1 MQDKRKTKTQLVREL
16 RTLHAKL
23 KRLEKS
29 EDERR
34 RLVDELRESEERY
47 HLIVDNSDDAIFL
60 TVPDGRILAANP
72 AACKMFGRTEAEICR
87 LGRNGIVDPT
97 DPRIAEVLNDRA
109 RTGRFKGELTLLHRG
124 GQPFPAEVTTSVFRD
139 RAGHQRTSML
149 IRDITEHKRAEEAL
163 DRERSLLRALM
174 DNIPD
179 HIYFKDSAS
188 RFVRINK
195 ALADRFGLSN
205 PVQAVG
211 KMDFDFFTEEHA
223 RTAYEDEQGIVRT
236 GQPLVGLEEKETWPD
251 GRETWVSTTK
261 MPLRDRAGQIIG
273 TFGISRD
280 ITDRKGA
287 EEALRGS
294 EEKYKILFAGAR
306 EAIFIAEAESG
317 IILDCNEAACSLIE
331 RPKEELIGKHQST
344 LHPPDE
350 LVGDFSDSFRRHLT
364 NELGHVLNARVVTK
378 CGVFKDVEIKANV
391 LDLRGKKIIQGFF
404 SDITERKQAE
414 EALAAERNL
423 LSTMMNALPD
433 RIYVKDIESRF
444 MLNNLAHIRA
454 LGAQSQEDVLGKT
467 DYDFRP
473 PDLADRYVADD
484 RRVIQSGQPLIG
496 REELTPLST
505 GGRGWLS
512 VNKVPLRDPEGKII
526 GLVAIS
532 RDITERKQAEQ
543 RLEEERNLLRT
554 IIDAIP
560 DAIAVKNTGRRFVLA
575 NRAAVRALKRDSED
589 EIIARKDEDLIPESV
604 SRQAI
609 GEEENVL
616 ATGRPFFDNVG
627 RSKINPETDEIERCI
642 LISKIPLREQ
652 SGEVTG
658 LVGIDRDVTELKQAE
673 EMLEKERT
681 LLLTLIE
688 SIPDEVCLKD
698 LRHRYLVANRASMK
712 ALGVT
717 SVQALIGKTDHDF
730 VPQDL
735 AQEHVAEEEA
745 ILESGEPLINRE
757 RTMVDPNT
765 GEIEKCLLTTKVPVK
780 DNTGKAVGILVVNRH
795 ITERKR
801 AEEALR
807 ASEEKFR
814 ALFEE
819 SKDIVYFST
828 VEGKLLDINAA
839 GIELLGYASKQEML
853 QIDLT
858 HAGYADAKDK
868 KRFERQMDQQGF
880 VKDFEVVLRRKDG
893 GKLTVLETA
902 TAVRDN
908 QGRIVQYRGIMR
920 DITKQRQLERQF
932 IQAQKM
938 ESIGTLAGGIAHD
951 FNNILAII
959 LGHITLVER
968 YKDTPAK
975 LAHSVKTMA
984 AAVERGT
991 ALVRQLLTFARKTQ
1005 TLLESVRVNEVI
1017 EELMKL
1023 LRETFPTTIDISAQ
1037 LDPKVPSIDGD
1048 PTQIQQV
1055 LLNLSVNARDA
1066 MPMGGSLTF
1075 TTRLVSGE
1083 ELAKR
1088 FLDAHERSY
1097 VGISMRDT
1105 GIGMDEATKSHIFEP
1120 FFTTKELGKGT
1131 GLGLSVVYGIVGAHR
1146 GFIEVESTLQAG
1158 STFHLYLPASRTIHE
1173 TFREKRAA
1181 AEEVRGGTETVLVVE
1196 DEEALRELAKQ
1207 ALVEKG
1213 YRVIEA
1219 RDGNQA
1225 VELYKARWDQVDLV
1239 VSDMGLPKI
1248 GGYDVFL
1255 EMKSKNPRVKMVLAS
1270 GYLEPELKL
1279 EILRSGVKDFIQK
1292 PYTREALLKCVRD
1305 VLDFRG

>member
-60 TVPDGRILAANP
+60 IVPDGRILAANP
-72 AACKMFGRTEAEICR
+72 AACKMFGRTEAEMCR
-87 LGRNGIVDPT
+87 LGRNEIVDPT
-97 DPRIAEVLNDRA
+97 DPRLAEALNDRA
-109 RTGRFKGELTLLHRG
+109 RTGRFKGELTLLRRG
-124 GQPFPAEVTTSVFRD
+124 GQPFPVEVTTSVFRD

-149 IRDITEHKRAEEAL
+149 IRDITERKRAEEAL

-223 RTAYEDEQGIVRT
+223 RSAYEDEQGIGRT

-280 ITDRKGA
+280 ITDRKRA

-414 EALAAERNL
+414 MNLWNTLSL
-423 LSTMMNALPD
+423 LS
-433 RIYVKDIESRF
+433 
-444 MLNNLAHIRA
+444 
-454 LGAQSQEDVLGKT
+454 
-467 DYDFRP
+467 
-473 PDLADRYVADD
+473 
-484 RRVIQSGQPLIG
+484 
-496 REELTPLST
+496 
-505 GGRGWLS
+505 
-512 VNKVPLRDPEGKII
+512 
-526 GLVAIS
+526 
-532 RDITERKQAEQ
+532 
-543 RLEEERNLLRT
+543 
-554 IIDAIP
+554 
-560 DAIAVKNTGRRFVLA
+560 
-575 NRAAVRALKRDSED
+575 
-589 EIIARKDEDLIPESV
+589 
-604 SRQAI
+604 
-609 GEEENVL
+609 
-616 ATGRPFFDNVG
+616 AT
-627 RSKINPETDEIERCI
+627 
-642 LISKIPLREQ
+642 
-652 SGEVTG
+652 
-658 LVGIDRDVTELKQAE
+658 
-673 EMLEKERT
+673 
-681 LLLTLIE
+681 
-688 SIPDEVCLKD
+688 
-698 LRHRYLVANRASMK
+698 
-712 ALGVT
+712 
-717 SVQALIGKTDHDF
+717 
-730 VPQDL
+730 
-735 AQEHVAEEEA
+735 
-745 ILESGEPLINRE
+745 LES
-757 RTMVDPNT
+757 TAD
-765 GEIEKCLLTTKVPVK
+765 
-780 DNTGKAVGILVVNRH
+780 GILVVDKDGKVSSYNERFLQLWRIPEEVKDSQDDNRLLDFVLGQLKQPQGFLSRVRELYDRADEESYDMLEFNDGRVY
-795 ITERKR
+795 ERYSKPQR
-801 AEEALR
+801 VGGKVVGRVWSFRDLTARKNAEEKYR
-807 ASEEKFR
+807 T
-814 ALFEE
+814 LFEE
-819 SKDIVYFST
+819 NKDVVFISSP
-828 VEGKLLDINAA
+828 EGKFTDINQA
-839 GIELLGYASKQEML
+839 GVDLFGYASKEELMK
-853 QIDLT
+853 IDIASKLYVN
-858 HAGYADAKDK
+858 ASD
-868 KRFERQMDQQGF
+868 RERYQKELARAGF
-880 VKDFEVVLRRKDG
+880 VKDYELVLYRKDG
-893 GKLTVLETA
+893 EQLTVLETSSSVKDEHGKVVA
-902 TAVRDN
+902 
-908 QGRIVQYRGIMR
+908 IRGIIHDVTEQKRAQDALQLQRSYFQQLFENSPSGIVVMDDQDTVLSVNRAFQEIFQYSMDEAIGRKINDLVVPAHLTEESKQLSTLSRSRSTVQKQTKRMR
-920 DITKQRQLERQF
+920 KDGTLVDVSVTGYPIIIDDELMGIYGIYVDITGQRKLEEQLQ
-932 IQAQKM
+932 QAQKLQ
-938 ESIGTLAGGIAHD
+938 SVGTLAGGIAHD
-951 FNNILAII
+951 FNNILGII

-975 LAHSVKTMA
+975 LAHSVKTMTT
-984 AAVERGT
+984 AVERGT

-1017 EELMKL
+1017 EELIKL
-1023 LRETFPTTIDISAQ
+1023 LRETFPSAIDISAQ

-1066 MPMGGSLTF
+1066 IPMGGSLTF

-1088 FLDAHERSY
+1088 FLDAHERTY
-1097 VGISMRDT
+1097 VGISVRDT

-1158 STFHLYLPASRTIHE
+1158 STFHLYLPVSRTIHE
-1173 TFREKRAA
+1173 TFQAKKAA

-1196 DEEALRELAKQ
+1196 DEGALRELAKQ

-1219 RDGNQA
+1219 GDGNQA
-1225 VELYKARWDQVDLV
+1225 VELYKAKWDQVDLV
-1239 VSDMGLPKI
+1239 VSDMGLPRI
-1248 GGYDVFL
+1248 SGYNLFL
-1255 EMKSKNPRVKMVLAS
+1255 EMKSRNPRVKMILAS

-1292 PYTREALLKCVRD
+1292 PYSREALLRSVRD
-1305 VLDFRG
+1305 VLDSRA